1 MHLGDSFIVL
11 FSFGYFFKNLGSF
24 DIAIFELNLGYYINF
39 MSLKTAE
46 DPFFSVSAVFYL
58 HLFFPPAESTVTE
71 GEYGTFT
78 PRSHRSS
85 DGLQSEV
92 SASILLLYCW
102 LL

>member
-1 MHLGDSFIVL
+1 
-11 FSFGYFFKNLGSF
+11 
-24 DIAIFELNLGYYINF
+24 

-46 DPFFSVSAVFYL
+46 DPFLRVSPVFYL
-58 HLFFPPAESTVTE
+58 HLFFSESTVTE
-71 GEYGTFT
+71 GQNGTFT

-92 SASILLLYCW
+92 SASILLLLYCW